1 MNATL
6 QLFIDLGHKDLI
18 INSNNSIMSND
29 LIYSNLN
36 SKNSEPSTN
45 SNKNEFS
52 NIDSESKQSENFAKE
67 KSREVRHKH

>member
-18 INSNNSIMSND
+18 INSNNSIMSKD
-29 LIYSNLN
+29 LIYSNLK

-52 NIDSESKQSENFAKE
+52 KYDSESRQSENFARE
-67 KSREVRHKH
+67 KSREVRNKH